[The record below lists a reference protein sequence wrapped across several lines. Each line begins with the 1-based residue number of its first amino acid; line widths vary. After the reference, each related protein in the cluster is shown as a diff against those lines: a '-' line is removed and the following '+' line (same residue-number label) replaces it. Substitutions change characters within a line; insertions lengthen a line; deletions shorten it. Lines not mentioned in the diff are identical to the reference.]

1 MRTKLHTLLVGTSC
15 ALLPLS
21 AFAEISFL
29 SGVALP
35 NGGEIV
41 SYANGSLLT
50 TDSLAGSNHAIQSYT
65 LNSGGTLS
73 AGASIDLNSVFG
85 TAAATVSISSV
96 LNDAR
101 GFGVATV
108 IPTATGAGD
117 FGRIAIF
124 DKSTGSIIKTLDVG
138 YHPDSVTITPDGTK
152 LIIANEGEYSGTIA
166 SNVVTPEAVNRAG
179 SVSVINISGVTSGN
193 YSSALAALDSG
204 AVSTYDFSA
213 ANLASGVT
221 LDGLRN
227 ARLDTTN
234 VKSPNAADIEP
245 EYITA
250 TNTTAYITLQEN
262 NAIATLDLATG
273 KYTVINKLGTITQ
286 TIDASDRDG
295 ASNTTSAAINDVVA
309 GLPMPDTV
317 VKFQRSGSTY
327 LVTANEGDARPDDG
341 DIFRGSQ
348 QNTVVNGSTAPDID
362 PSVDPIVNNTGIGRL
377 NLLKDQGDTDLD
389 GDIDTPTMMGT
400 RSFSIWQVGENGTL
414 SLAFDSASMIEQ
426 YVLANDPTSHNINSG
441 LTGNFDTRSDDKG
454 PEVEA
459 VAYASFDGKEFVFIG
474 AERQN
479 GIFQFDITDL
489 ENVDIVGYYNTVTG
503 TADSGGSFISPESIQ
518 FLAAG
523 ENPTEKNLLIVGF
536 EGTGGNGSVAV
547 FEVSSTSAVPEPAA
561 AGALMGLGALG
572 VAALRRRR
580 VR

>member
-65 LNSGGTLS
+65 LTSGGTLS

-108 IPTATGAGD
+108 IPTANGASD

-152 LIIANEGEYSGTIA
+152 LIIANEGEYGSTVAG
-166 SNVVTPEAVNRAG
+166 TPEAVNRAG
-179 SVSVINISGVTSGN
+179 SVSVVNISGITSGN
-193 YSSALAALDSG
+193 YSSAIAALDSS

-250 TNTTAYITLQEN
+250 TDTTAYITLQEN

-295 ASNTTSAAINDVVA
+295 AGNTTSAAINDVVA

-341 DIFRGSQ
+341 DIFRASQ

-441 LTGNFDTRSDDKG
+441 LTSNFDTRSDDKG

-503 TADSGGSFISPESIQ
+503 TADNGGAFISPESIQ

-547 FEVSSTSAVPEPAA
+547 FEVSSTSAVPEPAT

>member
-1 MRTKLHTLLVGTSC
+1 MRTKLHALLVGTTC
-15 ALLPLS
+15 ALLPVS

-29 SGVALP
+29 SGVSLP
-35 NGGEIV
+35 SGGEIV
-41 SYANGSLLT
+41 SYSGGSLLT
-50 TDSLAGSNHAIQSYT
+50 TDSLSASNHAVQSYS
-65 LNSGGTLS
+65 LSSGGTLS
-73 AGASIDLNSVFG
+73 AGMSISLNSVFG
-85 TAAATVSISSV
+85 ASSTASISSV

-117 FGRIAIF
+117 FGRVAIF

-152 LIIANEGEYSGTIA
+152 LIIANEGEYGSTSSA
-166 SNVVTPEAVNRAG
+166 TAEAVNRAG
-179 SVSVINISGVTSGN
+179 SVSIVNISGVTSGN
-193 YSSALAALDSG
+193 YSSALAALNSG

-213 ANLASGVT
+213 GNLASGVT
-221 LDGLRN
+221 LNGLRN
-227 ARLDTTN
+227 ARLDTAN

-250 TNTTAYITLQEN
+250 TDTTAYITLQEN
-262 NAIATLDLATG
+262 NAIATLDLTTG
-273 KYTVINKLGTITQ
+273 KYTAINKLGTITQ

-295 ASNTTSAAINDVVA
+295 SGNTTTAAINDVVA

-317 VKFQRSGSTY
+317 VKFQRTGSTY

-341 DIFRGSQ
+341 DTFRGSQ
-348 QNTVVNGSTAPDID
+348 HGTVVNGSAAPSLDAA
-362 PSVDPIVNNTGIGRL
+362 VLATVNNTGIGRL

-389 GDIDTPTMMGT
+389 GDIDTPTMLGT
-400 RSFSIWQVGENGTL
+400 RSFSIWQVGGDGTL
-414 SLAFDSASMIEQ
+414 SLAFDSDSMIEQ
-426 YVLANDPTSHNINSG
+426 FVLANDPTSHNINSG
-441 LTGNFDTRSDDKG
+441 LTTNFDTRSDDKG

-489 ENVDIVGYYNTVTG
+489 NNVAIIGYYNTVTG
-503 TADSGGSFISPESIQ
+503 TVDSGGAFISPESIQ
-518 FLAAG
+518 FLDAAS
-523 ENPTEKNLLIVGF
+523 NPTGKNILIVGY
-536 EGTGGNGSVAV
+536 EGTGVNGSIALY
-547 FEVSSTSAVPEPAA
+547 EVTSISAIPEPASA
-561 AGALMGLGALG
+561 AALLGVGALG
-572 VAALRRRR
+572 AVMFRRRGR
-580 VR
+580 KA